1 MSLVNSDECHQ
12 VLFADLRHG
21 RPHLR
26 DRGWWYHAHNF
37 SEVWNSWHWHL
48 MRILNVHFDW
58 ASFLTAMTPYTFSRT
73 PNNGSV
79 LPWCVLKH
87 YVLSKRDRSSFVYYS
102 TSAVHPVLSTASR
115 VLKKG
120 LAARS
125 CNNQEF
131 CRRRAY
137 LEDGLELDGKWFG
150 MSSWM
155 IFAT

>member
-1 MSLVNSDECHQ
+1 MNATRYFLRI
-12 VLFADLRHG
+12 FAMA
-21 RPHLR
+21 
-26 DRGWWYHAHNF
+26 AHIWETVAGDIMHIIT
-37 SEVWNSWHWHL
+37 SMKYETVDIDISCE
-48 MRILNVHFDW
+48 LNLHFDW

-102 TSAVHPVLSTASR
+102 TFAVHPVLSTASR

-125 CNNQEF
+125 CNNREF
-131 CRRRAY
+131 CRRREY
-137 LEDGLELDGKWFG
+137 LEDGLELDCKWFG

-155 IFAT
+155 ILAT